1 MMDAQIERFLEMI
14 SAERG
19 ASDNTLSAYNRD
31 LMDWSESL
39 LSPVASITAPDI
51 EEVLASWAASG
62 LSAATTGR
70 KLSAFKQFL
79 GFLQSEGDIAA
90 NPAFNIR
97 GPKRGRPLPKVL
109 SEDDVE
115 RLFEAAEMDNSVKGI
130 RRQCMLE
137 ILYAGG
143 LRVSELVS
151 LKLAPVKRAAAILKM
166 DAPSREAALR
176 NGNGCLIIKGKG
188 GKERLVPLTETAL
201 EVIGTWLDAR
211 QDSLPKGIDAK
222 KRAEGY
228 LFPSRG
234 KLGHITREMF
244 AIDLK
249 ALAIT
254 AGLPPSKLSPHVLR
268 HAFATHL
275 LARGADLRSVQTLLG
290 HSDISTTQIYTHI
303 LDERLKALVYNAH
316 PLSGKNTP

>member
-1 MMDAQIERFLEMI
+1 MIESQIDRFLEMM

-19 ASDNTLSAYNRD
+19 ASDNTLAAYRRD
-31 LMDWSESL
+31 LMDWFGHIKGAAENL
-39 LSPVASITAPDI
+39 TPPDI
-51 EEVLASWAASG
+51 EAVLANWAGSG
-62 LSAATTGR
+62 LSAATTAR
-70 KLSAFKQFL
+70 KLSALKQFL
-79 GFLQSEGDIAA
+79 GFLQSEGDMDA

-115 RLFEAAEMDNSVKGI
+115 RLFDTAEQDNSAKGI

-151 LKLAPVKRAAAILKM
+151 LKFAPLKRAAAILKM
-166 DAPSREAALR
+166 DEPKRIEAIKR
-176 NGNGCLIIKGKG
+176 GNGCLMIKGKG

-201 EVIGTWLDAR
+201 EMIGAWIAVR
-211 QDSLPKGIDAK
+211 QDTLPKTIEAR
-222 KRAEGY
+222 KRADVF

-249 ALAIT
+249 DIAVK
-254 AGLPPSKLSPHVLR
+254 AGLPPSKVSPHVLR

-275 LARGADLRSVQTLLG
+275 LTRGADLRSVQTLLG

-303 LDERLKALVYNAH
+303 LDDRLKELVYSSH
-316 PLSGKNTP
+316 PLADKK